1 MNINFYNRIQQMKAG
16 GNPTSSN
23 TSITSQS
30 SAYTR
35 PDISYIVYHSLV
47 SSIKGVWSGARLEV
61 QDNDIVMNFG
71 DISAMDT
78 KVVYNKV
85 IQRFLYILQLNH
97 INYILNRTNGAITIS
112 TNPPDPR
119 LNILN
124 PKDFIQQFVLIPKY
138 YEGYVKITTDEEH
151 RDTFDLIIK
160 YMNSNI

>member
-1 MNINFYNRIQQMKAG
+1 
-16 GNPTSSN
+16 
-23 TSITSQS
+23 
-30 SAYTR
+30 
-35 PDISYIVYHSLV
+35 
-47 SSIKGVWSGARLEV
+47 
-61 QDNDIVMNFG
+61 MNFG

-97 INYILNRTNGAITIS
+97 INYILNRTNGAITVS

-119 LNILN
+119 LNVSN